1 MNINKRSHRF
11 LFKKTKWKK
20 FTKSIESHY
29 NIHVPNKRNLSNL
42 EIDQKIEAITDFIN
56 KQIEANVPTL
66 KLQNSV
72 NKYINKKIEKLY
84 QKKSQLLCLLVYV

>member
-1 MNINKRSHRF
+1 M
-11 LFKKTKWKK
+11 
-20 FTKSIESHY
+20 
-29 NIHVPNKRNLSNL
+29 PNKIKLSNL

-84 QKKSQLLCLLVYV
+84 QKKSQLFCLLVYV